1 LLSSVIKSYGPV
13 PLFTREGPGFLISRK
28 SKATARA
35 GLDLGQSV
43 LTGEGAAF
51 LDHRLKVGDPDADAA
66 PNSNGWQPAFTDERV
81 EAMGLIGHLLGSGL
95 DRDEFGGLVWH
106 FGWLVSRD
114 LFAGCLLP
122 IVKPRCFLAF
132 IVTTRNNCYMSE
144 SETIKEKLEQKKSDI
159 LRQARGGSILA
170 IANATGVSRQTLYR
184 WQRGGMAISLRSVQE
199 RIANPGQGLNGEIPR
214 GRKLRS
220 TENKYFFGFR
230 RKDRLTARKS
240 LDRAIL
246 ELGEALAT
254 FGASGAPMSG
264 NTMMLLGTLFLSDPH
279 MRGVMESLAM
289 MKGHQFFPTN
299 SDQLRP
305 QKTTKNDK
313 SVV

>member
-1 LLSSVIKSYGPV
+1 MLSSVIKSYGPV

-144 SETIKEKLEQKKSDI
+144 SETIKEKLESRKADI
-159 LRQARGGSILA
+159 LRQARSGSLLA
-170 IANATGVSRQTLYR
+170 IASVTGTSRQTLYR

-220 TENKYFFGFR
+220 TGARYFPGFC
-230 RKDRLTARKS
+230 RKDRLAARKS
-240 LDRAIL
+240 LDHAIL

-254 FGASGAPMSG
+254 FRASGAPMNEYSA
-264 NTMMLLGTLFLSDPH
+264 TMLRLLATQIPP
-279 MRGVMESLAM
+279 
-289 MKGHQFFPTN
+289 QFFPTN

-313 SVV
+313 GVV